1 MQYNQYITD
10 FYEKYSNTDTKKF
23 PYYRFP
29 VFCHLFTCIRHVS
42 TIPDTAPSKKPVRP
56 TIKIN
61 IPSILPGII
70 PIYKIVYSKTQLFI
84 QYLSKIYIMV
94 NITRIWSLL
103 SSTTERMRCRSD
115 TCSRS
120 AKPESRKGAHR
131 DFPCRPGALG
141 SLSR

>member
-10 FYEKYSNTDTKKF
+10 FYEKYSNTDTKIF

-42 TIPDTAPSKKPVRP
+42 TIPDTAPSKNPVRP

-61 IPSILPGII
+61 IPAILPGII

-84 QYLSKIYIMV
+84 R
-94 NITRIWSLL
+94 NLL
-103 SSTTERMRCRSD
+103 SSITGRMRCRSD

-120 AKPESRKGAHR
+120 AKPGSRKGSASGSQRVKNNYCADWCRR
-131 DFPCRPGALG
+131 DW
-141 SLSR
+141 